1 MVLLAL
7 DSPAR
12 FSGCRRRRFFTR
24 FVIGGVRLAMSLR
37 LGVARLVMSGLPN
50 QSARSM
56 PAADAANQRNRP
68 DPRVIALRDPFSRLH
83 ASHVVPIGRLS

>member
-1 MVLLAL
+1 L

-24 FVIGGVRLAMSLR
+24 FVIGGVMLAMSLR

-50 QSARSM
+50 QSACFM
-56 PAADAANQRNRP
+56 PSEDAANQRNRP
-68 DPRVIALRDPFSRLH
+68 DPRVTRCAIRSR
-83 ASHVVPIGRLS
+83 ACTRRTSYKIGRLS